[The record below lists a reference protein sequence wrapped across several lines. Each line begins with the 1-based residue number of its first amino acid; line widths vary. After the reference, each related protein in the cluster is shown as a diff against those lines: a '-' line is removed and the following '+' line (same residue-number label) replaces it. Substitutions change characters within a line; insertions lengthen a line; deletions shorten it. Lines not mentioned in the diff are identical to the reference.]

1 LEDCGLL
8 EPQAIGGEAVVSVSL
23 TDKVQQD
30 MVAAM
35 KSREVDRLSTL
46 RMMKS
51 ALKNK
56 EIDKRAAL
64 TEAEAEQVLITMVK
78 QRRDSIE
85 QFTKGNRMDLV
96 EKEAAEI
103 PIIESYLPK
112 SASPEDI
119 RSNVDAVIAEMSAA
133 GSRPTPRDMGSVM
146 KAVQAKFQA
155 AGLRADGKLVSEQVK
170 SALGSS

>member
-1 LEDCGLL
+1 M
-8 EPQAIGGEAVVSVSL
+8 SL

-35 KSREVDRLSTL
+35 KARAVDRLSTL

-56 EIDKRAAL
+56 EIDKRSPL
-64 TEAEAEQVLITMVK
+64 TDPEAEQVLVTMVK
-78 QRRDSIE
+78 QRLDSIE

-112 SASPEDI
+112 SASPDDI
-119 RSNVDAVIAEMSAA
+119 RSHVESAIAEITSA
-133 GSRPTPRDMGSVM
+133 GTKPTPRDMGSVM

-170 SALGSS
+170 SALASN

>member
-1 LEDCGLL
+1 MG
-8 EPQAIGGEAVVSVSL
+8 L

-35 KSREVDRLSTL
+35 KARETDRLSTL

-51 ALKNK
+51 ALKSK
-56 EIDKRAAL
+56 EIDKRAPL
-64 TEAEAEQVLITMVK
+64 TEAEAGQVLITMVK

-85 QFTKGNRMDLV
+85 QFTKGNRLDLAD
-96 EKEAAEI
+96 KEAAEI

-112 SASPEDI
+112 SASEADI
-119 RSNVDAVIAEMSAA
+119 RGVVDGVIAEMAAA
-133 GSRPTPRDMGSVM
+133 GSRPTPKDMGSVM

-155 AGLRADGKLVSEQVK
+155 TGLRADGKQVSEQVK
-170 SALGSS
+170 AALAAS

>member
-1 LEDCGLL
+1 M
-8 EPQAIGGEAVVSVSL
+8 SL

-35 KSREVDRLSTL
+35 KSREADRLSTL

-56 EIDKRAAL
+56 EIDKRAPL
-64 TEAEAEQVLITMVK
+64 TDAEAGQVLITMVK

-85 QFTKGNRMDLV
+85 QFTKGNRMDLAD
-96 EKEAAEI
+96 KEAAEI

-112 SASPEDI
+112 SASEDDI
-119 RSNVDAVIAEMSAA
+119 RGIVEGVIAEMSET
-133 GSRPTPRDMGSVM
+133 GLRPTARDMGSVM

-155 AGLRADGKLVSEQVK
+155 TGLRADGKQVSELVK
-170 SALGSS
+170 AALASS

>member
-1 LEDCGLL
+1 V
-8 EPQAIGGEAVVSVSL
+8 VVSVSL

-35 KSREVDRLSTL
+35 KAREVDRLSTL

-56 EIDKRAAL
+56 EIDKRAPL
-64 TEAEAEQVLITMVK
+64 TDGEAEQVLVTMVK

-103 PIIESYLPK
+103 PILESYLPK
-112 SASPEDI
+112 SASEEDI
-119 RSNVDAVIAEMSAA
+119 RGIVEAVIAEMSAT

-146 KAVQAKFQA
+146 KAAQAKFQA

-170 SALGSS
+170 AGLAS